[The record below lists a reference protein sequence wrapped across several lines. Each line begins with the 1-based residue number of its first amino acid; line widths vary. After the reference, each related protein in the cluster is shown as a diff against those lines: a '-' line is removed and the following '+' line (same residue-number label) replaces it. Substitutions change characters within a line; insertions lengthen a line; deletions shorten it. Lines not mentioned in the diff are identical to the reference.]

1 MEKFDHD
8 VMLEQDIENR
18 FNDALAELIITCE
31 DLGTELVIDP
41 SWEPCE
47 ADIESIEF
55 ITHMILSEEY
65 GDDYGICC

>member
-1 MEKFDHD
+1 MEKLDHD
-8 VMLEQDIENR
+8 VMLDQDIEDR
-18 FNDALAELIITCE
+18 FYDALAEFITTCE
-31 DLGTELVIDP
+31 DLETEAVIDP

-55 ITHMILSEEY
+55 ITTMLLSEEY